1 MHHLSASLLQPVDKN
16 LCMLFTFAIK
26 GEFQRERESREKTY
40 IHTICIYIFFH
51 SVSLGLISFYEMM
64 ITEILHKIWDI
75 ERSFWNLYL
84 FTFQAEGIFFFQ
96 SHFIHLDSN
105 IQCTKGAVWP

>member
-1 MHHLSASLLQPVDKN
+1 M
-16 LCMLFTFAIK
+16 
-26 GEFQRERESREKTY
+26 Y
-40 IHTICIYIFFH
+40 IYFFH